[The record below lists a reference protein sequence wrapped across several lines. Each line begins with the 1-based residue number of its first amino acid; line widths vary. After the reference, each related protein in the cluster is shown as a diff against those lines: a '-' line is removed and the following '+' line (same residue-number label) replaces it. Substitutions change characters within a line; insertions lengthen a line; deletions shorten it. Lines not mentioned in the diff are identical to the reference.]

1 MLAASRRRVALPTLS
16 YPRPGP
22 RNLIT
27 DVPGLSVGHATDEA
41 VRSGVTALLC
51 PEGWTA
57 AIDVRGGGPGLRE
70 SDTLRPEN
78 SFSRAHAITLSGG
91 SVFGLGAAD
100 GVVAALSAAGHGIRL
115 AAGSPAIPIVPG
127 AVLHDLGN
135 GGDKAWGLDPPYRAL
150 GMAAVAAAGE
160 DFALG
165 SVGAGRGAMAG
176 LQKGG
181 VGSASLNLG
190 DGLVVGALVAVNPV
204 GSVYM
209 PGGETFWAWPF
220 EIDGEFG
227 GQSTGSGAPDPSIRA
242 IDPVPDDSKLAALGR
257 FKAGANTTLA
267 VVATT
272 AALTTAEAT
281 RVAMMAQDGLAR
293 AIRPV
298 HTPFDGD
305 VVFALASG
313 AVEVGEG
320 LARSAA
326 IARLGSAAADT
337 LARAIARGVYGAR

>member
-1 MLAASRRRVALPTLS
+1 MSHP
-16 YPRPGP
+16 PRPGP

-27 DVPGLSVGHATDEA
+27 DVAGLTVGHAVDEA
-41 VRSGVTALLC
+41 ARSGVTVLLC
-51 PEGWTA
+51 PEGWVGA
-57 AIDVRGGGPGLRE
+57 VDVRGGGPGIRE
-70 SDTLRPEN
+70 SDVLRPEN
-78 SFSRAHAITLSGG
+78 NFSRAHAIALSGG

-100 GVVAALSAAGHGIRL
+100 GVAAALSAAGHGIRL

-135 GGDKAWGLDPPYRAL
+135 GGDKAWGLEPPYRAL
-150 GMAAVAAAGE
+150 GLAAVAAAGE
-160 DFALG
+160 AFPLG

-176 LQKGG
+176 LHKGG
-181 VGSASLNLG
+181 VGSASLDLG
-190 DGLVVGALVAVNPV
+190 EGLVVGALAAVNPV

-209 PGGETFWAWPF
+209 PGGEAFWAWPF

-227 GQSTGSGAPDPSIRA
+227 GGRPDPSVRA
-242 IDPVPDDSKLAALGR
+242 VDPVPDDSKLAALGR
-257 FKAGANTTLA
+257 FTAGANTTLA

-281 RVAMMAQDGLAR
+281 RLAMMAQDGLAR

-305 VVFALASG
+305 VVFALSSG
-313 AVEVGEG
+313 AVEIGEG
-320 LARSAA
+320 PARSVT

-337 LARAIARGVYGAR
+337 LARAIARGVYSARPGTGGAVSAP